1 MTSVSAGA
9 LPLYGTWRALS
20 CAIELNS
27 SATRCAVAPVPDEAK
42 VYLSGLLRTSWT
54 NSRASLAGKLAFVT
68 RANGARAIRLTGTKS
83 FSGSYGVFCR
93 FGMIEIGP
101 LEVASSVEPS
111 RTLFAHDS
119 EPSERA

>member
-27 SATRCAVAPVPDEAK
+27 SVTRCAVAPVPEDAK
-42 VYLSGLLRTSWT
+42 GYLSGLLGTSWT
-54 NSRASLAGKLAFVT
+54 NSAASFAGKLGFVT
-68 RANGARAIRLTGTKS
+68 RANGASAIRLTGAKS

-101 LEVASSVEPS
+101 IEDASK
-111 RTLFAHDS
+111 
-119 EPSERA
+119 